1 MSDTFLKIV
10 VNGKPVGYTPP
21 PFPSLYWPF
30 PISGTQTAYLYD
42 ATSMWRF
49 TLYWTLI
56 CVVGV
61 HMAAAGY
68 AVVMQTKNWKVIWIV
83 PILYLLIGGVEALIA
98 GNVVGG
104 LLGGVYTV
112 GYFRMSTWV
121 PLSWGIINALALIL
135 ASFAIQGGL

>member
-1 MSDTFLKIV
+1 MYSNSFLKTIV
-10 VNGKPVGYTPP
+10 NSQPIGYTPP

-30 PISGTQTAYLYD
+30 PVSGAQRAYLYD

-68 AVVMQTKNWKVIWIV
+68 AVAIQWRNWKFIWIAPV
-83 PILYLLIGGVEALIA
+83 VYLLIGGVEALIA

-104 LLGGVYTV
+104 L
-112 GYFRMSTWV
+112 
-121 PLSWGIINALALIL
+121 
-135 ASFAIQGGL
+135 

>member
-1 MSDTFLKIV
+1 
-10 VNGKPVGYTPP
+10 
-21 PFPSLYWPF
+21 
-30 PISGTQTAYLYD
+30 
-42 ATSMWRF
+42 
-49 TLYWTLI
+49 
-56 CVVGV
+56 
-61 HMAAAGY
+61 MAAAGY